1 MSSPR
6 KAAAAG
12 FTGASKLQVQEESFV
27 FLGVEVSLGSPT
39 STFSDSGC
47 TTDVSRGALPDSLS
61 ANSDSATCSSPA
73 VVDSVT
79 LIRIQIST
87 VEICQGMIIT

>member
-1 MSSPR
+1 M
-6 KAAAAG
+6 
-12 FTGASKLQVQEESFV
+12 
-27 FLGVEVSLGSPT
+27 
-39 STFSDSGC
+39 FSDSGS

-87 VEICQGMIIT
+87 VEIC